1 MHRSTTTLTTLAAA
15 AVMVAGPLALT
26 TTTAQAADT
35 SERRAAAYAVKAK
48 VNKSVVTVGEDV
60 VKVRGKVT
68 PRAAGAKVLL
78 QQRKEGKNRWKGS
91 GKTTIK
97 RNGTFVLKDKPSLA
111 GSREYRVLKP
121 AGQGLKKGTSPVLTV
136 DVYAWEKLG
145 RKTPGAMSN
154 VATLATSLI
163 GTASY
168 WPSLMVT
175 EPGKPAFV
183 EFTLGRLCTDLRT
196 TYALDDRSETG
207 SIRRRQ
213 APRRRCHQGRP
224 GPRRRPGRRV
234 DHRPDRRVP
243 PALRAHLHRVPG
255 LEAGRRDP
263 RGPLHEVAMS
273 RRRRQS

>member
-91 GKTTIK
+91 GKATIK

-175 EPGKPAFV
+175 EPGKPAYV

-207 SIRRRQ
+207 STGAVKLLVDGATKVDQGLVVGQVVESTTDVTGAFRLRYELTSAASPVSRPVV
-213 APRRRCHQGRP
+213 ATPEVRCTK
-224 GPRRRPGRRV
+224 
-234 DHRPDRRVP
+234 
-243 PALRAHLHRVPG
+243 
-255 LEAGRRDP
+255 
-263 RGPLHEVAMS
+263 
-273 RRRRQS
+273 